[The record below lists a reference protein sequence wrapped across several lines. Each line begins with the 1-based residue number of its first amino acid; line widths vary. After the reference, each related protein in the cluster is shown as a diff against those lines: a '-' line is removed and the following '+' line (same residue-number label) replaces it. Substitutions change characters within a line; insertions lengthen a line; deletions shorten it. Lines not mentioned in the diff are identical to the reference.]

1 MRIRTDYGVWKK
13 SYVILNV
20 HVDHMLLLGS
30 AEGIRNLPLTLEEV
44 FEMKWSNVED
54 TVFVGLHIRRR
65 KGEKSLLI

>member
-20 HVDHMLLLGS
+20 HVDDMLLLGS
-30 AEGIRNLPLTLEEV
+30 AEGIRNLQLTLEEV

-65 KGEKSLLI
+65 KVEKSLLI